1 MKVRTILAGLLC
13 ASAVLGGVGLLS
25 SCGGSESAAAKV
37 LAERRAANPGVDF
50 SVFDREDLT
59 PEQREYLTFL
69 YAYMALPDIT
79 DHDGQYF
86 LDNVN
91 TALRAREEM
100 PWGKDVPDREFRHFV
115 VPVRVNNEPL
125 DGHRMQFYE
134 ELRDRV
140 KDLTVEEAILEVN
153 HWCHEKAT
161 YQPSDGRTRS
171 PLQTCGAAIGRCG
184 EESTF
189 TVAALRSVGIPAR
202 QVYTPRWAHTDDN
215 HAWVE
220 AYANGKWHFIGA
232 CEPEPVLDLGW
243 FNAPAS
249 RGMLMNTRVL
259 GPYDGPEE
267 KLQVTPDYT
276 DINVTSNYAPTTTV
290 SVSVVGPDGQ
300 PVDSANVDFRLYNY
314 AEFYPLTSRTFRA
327 SDGKPV
333 TFSSGRGDLLIWASD
348 GERYGFAPY
357 TVGEEPGTAVI
368 TLDRTSHAGTVS
380 EFTLTPPPG
389 ANNLPLVT
397 PEQAAENDRRK
408 AVEDSIRAAYCHSA
422 FVPEGY
428 AATLAKSTGL
438 DRGRLD
444 QVLTDARSN
453 WQAVASLIENALDRG
468 RALAMVE
475 SLSLKDRGDAP
486 GAFLVSELQY
496 APDGNGSALYNEY
509 VLCPRVG
516 SEQLAANKET
526 ILNYF
531 SADDAARFAAD
542 PAAWEKWVADNIEI
556 VPSWYPPLVT
566 ISTEGVL
573 RTGKANEA
581 SRNVFFVN
589 GARSFGI
596 PARIDQVSGKTQWAD
611 ASGNWIDARFGEAA
625 ADGSRVTPSGK
636 LDLRF
641 TPVGRIDDPKYYA
654 QFSLSKIVDGR
665 PELLGYDDFAPW
677 STTFAT
683 PQTLDTGE
691 YMLTTGQRMA
701 DGSVM
706 TRVTFFDIREGE
718 TTPVDLVVRQ
728 DSTGVQ
734 VIGSFDAETRYVA
747 EGETDPRSVLST
759 TGRGFYVLGVLSPR
773 SEPSVHALNDI
784 APLAA
789 EFDKAGLPLVL
800 LTSGDTGLLRKA
812 MADAGTMP
820 ERTYVGT
827 DPDGAIAAR
836 LIEDLKLQPQSLPIF
851 IIADTFN
858 RVVYVQQGYTIG
870 LGDKLLDVM
879 HKL

>member
-1 MKVRTILAGLLC
+1 MKITNIMAG
-13 ASAVLGGVGLLS
+13 VLFT
-25 SCGGSESAAAKV
+25 SAAFGALTGLQSCDSRNSEAERV
-37 LAERRAANPGVDF
+37 LAERRASSPGVDF
-50 SVFDREDLT
+50 SVFDTQLT

-91 TALRAREEM
+91 TALRARREM
-100 PWGKDVPDREFRHFV
+100 PWGKDIPEREFRHFV

-125 DGHRMQFYE
+125 DGHRMLFYE

-140 KDLTVEEAILEVN
+140 KNMTIEEAILEVN

-171 PLQTCGAAIGRCG
+171 PLQTCASAIGRCG

-267 KLQVTPDYT
+267 KLLEKDAYT
-276 DINVTSNYAPTTTV
+276 DINVTSNYAPV
-290 SVSVVGPDGQ
+290 SEVKVMVVNPDGT
-300 PVDSANVDFRLYNY
+300 PVDSAEVDFRLYNY
-314 AEFYPLTSRTFRA
+314 AEFYPLTTRTFRA

-333 TFSSGRGDLLIWASD
+333 SLISGRGDLMIWATD
-348 GERYGFAPY
+348 GTRYGFAPY
-357 TVGEEPGTAVI
+357 SVGKSDETAVI
-368 TLDRTSHAGTVS
+368 TLDRSSHAGQTY
-380 EFTLTPPPG
+380 EYTLTPPPG
-389 ANNLPLVT
+389 ANNLPPVT
-397 PEQAAENDRRK
+397 PEQAALNDSRK
-408 AVEDSIRAAYCHSA
+408 AVEDSIRMAYCQQT
-422 FVPEGY
+422 FLPEGFVEQ
-428 AATLAKSTGL
+428 LADKTGL
-438 DRGRLD
+438 PAARLEA
-444 QVLTDARSN
+444 VLTDARSN
-453 WQAVASLIENALDRG
+453 WKDIADVITRSQNPG
-468 RALAMVE
+468 RALDMIE
-475 SLSLKDRGDAP
+475 TLSIKDRGDAP
-486 GAFLVSELQY
+486 AGYLRSELKHT
-496 APDGNGSALYNEY
+496 PDVDSPLFKEY
-509 VLCPRVG
+509 VLSPRVG
-516 SEQLAANKET
+516 YEQLGPNKKM
-526 ILNYF
+526 ILSYF
-531 SADDAARFAAD
+531 SEGDAAAFRAD
-542 PAAWEKWVADNIEI
+542 PSSWERWVTDSIEI

-573 RTGKANEA
+573 RTRKANDA
-581 SRNVFFVN
+581 SRDVFFVN
-589 GARSFGI
+589 GARAFGI
-596 PARIDQVSGKTQWAD
+596 PARIDPISGKTQWAD
-611 ASGNWIDARFGEAA
+611 ASGAWIDARFGAA
-625 ADGSRVTPSGK
+625 AEGDRVTPSGK
-636 LDLRF
+636 LDLNF

-654 QFSLSKIVDGR
+654 QFTLAKIVDGR

-677 STTFAT
+677 STTFGT

-706 TRVTFFDIREGE
+706 TRVSFFEIREGE
-718 TTPVDLVVRQ
+718 TTPVDMVIRQ
-728 DSTGVQ
+728 DDSGVQ
-734 VIGSFDAETRYVA
+734 VIGSFDAETRYLP
-747 EGETDPRSVLST
+747 EGETDLRSVLST

-789 EFDKAGLPLVL
+789 EFDKAGYPLVL
-800 LTSGDTGLLRKA
+800 LTSADTELLRRA
-812 MADAGTMP
+812 MNDAGTMP
-820 ERTYVGT
+820 ERTFVGT

-836 LIEDLKLQPQSLPIF
+836 LIEDLKLQPQSLPVF

-870 LGDKLLDVM
+870 LGDKLLDIL